1 MSVAVISGAAVGTLL
16 LLTIIIIITIVIIVC
31 RRRRKYNIDDNN
43 VQLSH
48 LPQQH
53 TDNTSGQ
60 SLYHVITIH
69 HVITSCDHTDS
80 NVLYTGKHDPTT
92 KLETANALYIPTK
105 VKSVDNR
112 GYDVTIT
119 PNPSYTICQN
129 SHSGK
134 ELEYDYVQ
142 PDDGVVN
149 LGGDKITVNNV
160 TMDTNPSYSIAQNVK
175 LEDNPSYDKLQL

>member
-1 MSVAVISGAAVGTLL
+1 M
-16 LLTIIIIITIVIIVC
+16 
-31 RRRRKYNIDDNN
+31 
-43 VQLSH
+43 
-48 LPQQH
+48 
-53 TDNTSGQ
+53 
-60 SLYHVITIH
+60 
-69 HVITSCDHTDS
+69 ITSCDHTDN

-105 VKSVDNR
+105 VKSVDSLLQRIDNR
-112 GYDVTIT
+112 GCDVTIT
-119 PNPSYTICQN
+119 PNPSYTISQN

-142 PDDGVVN
+142 PDNGVVN
-149 LGGDKITVNNV
+149 LGGDKIIVGNV